1 MIPAQTGS
9 GQSHEHNG
17 DQSGRDARETRVHPW
32 LSPGC
37 PSGNV
42 RQDECMDEKK
52 SIPVSLTVVAILF
65 ILSGISAAIGD
76 VVSLMYN
83 HLNLIFGV
91 LQNLILGIL
100 MILIGIGLFG
110 LSRGWRTCALVINWI
125 AIIGL
130 PILALLTITVRAPL
144 NFTIGEQLVGHPT
157 RGLGVLIVGIEFAVV
172 LWVHHVLTRP
182 DVKELF
188 QKREAD

>member
-1 MIPAQTGS
+1 
-9 GQSHEHNG
+9 
-17 DQSGRDARETRVHPW
+17 
-32 LSPGC
+32 
-37 PSGNV
+37 
-42 RQDECMDEKK
+42 MDEKK

-65 ILSGISAAIGD
+65 ILSGITAAIEI

-110 LSRGWRTCALVINWI
+110 LSRGWRTCALVVNWI

-130 PILALLTITVRAPL
+130 PILALLIITVRAPL
-144 NFTIGEQLVGHPT
+144 NFKILGQVVGHPT
-157 RGLGVLIVGIEFAVV
+157 KGLGLLIVGIELAVV

-182 DVKELF
+182 DIKELF
-188 QKREAD
+188 QI